1 MKSLRIT
8 INGKSFDVDVEVLPD
23 KTPKIAAIRPAA
35 AQAAKAVSATPA
47 ATQPAPAKVAKP
59 VAKAGAN
66 DVACPLSATIIAIN
80 AKVGQSVKK
89 GDQLITLEAMKM
101 NTFVYSPKDGVIKE
115 ILVQERDNVPE
126 GAPLLSFE

>member
-23 KTPKIAAIRPAA
+23 KTPKIARIKPVAP
-35 AQAAKAVSATPA
+35 QAAKTAAAAAAAKPA
-47 ATQPAPAKVAKP
+47 APLAKP
-59 VAKAGAN
+59 VAKAGVN

-80 AKVGQSVKK
+80 VKVGQSVKK
-89 GDQLITLEAMKM
+89 GDKLATLEAMKM

-115 ILVQERDNVPE
+115 IMVQERDNVPE
-126 GAPLLSFE
+126 GAPILSFE

>member
-23 KTPKIAAIRPAA
+23 KTPKIARIKPVA
-35 AQAAKAVSATPA
+35 AQAAKAVSATPTA
-47 ATQPAPAKVAKP
+47 MQAAPAK

>member
-23 KTPKIAAIRPAA
+23 KTPKIAGIRPAA
-35 AQAAKAVSATPA
+35 AQATKAVSATPA

>member
-23 KTPKIAAIRPAA
+23 KTPKIAGIRPAA
-35 AQAAKAVSATPA
+35 AQAAKAVSATSA
-47 ATQPAPAKVAKP
+47 ATQQVPAKVAKP

-80 AKVGQSVKK
+80 VKVGQSVKK

>member
-23 KTPKIAAIRPAA
+23 KTPKIARIKPVV
-35 AQAAKAVSATPA
+35 AQAAKAVSATPTA
-47 ATQPAPAKVAKP
+47 MQAAPAKVAKP

-80 AKVGQSVKK
+80 VKVGQSVKK
-89 GDQLITLEAMKM
+89 GDQLATLEAMKM

-115 ILVQERDNVPE
+115 IMVQERDNVPE
-126 GAPLLSFE
+126 GAPILSFE

>member
-23 KTPKIAAIRPAA
+23 KTPKIANIKPVA
-35 AQAAKAVSATPA
+35 AQTAKAVSATPTVMQA
-47 ATQPAPAKVAKP
+47 APAKAAKP

-80 AKVGQSVKK
+80 VKVGQSVKK

-101 NTFVYSPKDGVIKE
+101 NTFVYSPKDGVIKA